1 MAAFLVGL
9 SRRLAA
15 RGFSADRFQL
25 TMARTDIANYLRLAP
40 ETVSRVLKR
49 FQDDGLLK
57 VDRREL
63 ELVGRAQLE
72 ALAAPVLRH

>member
-1 MAAFLVGL
+1 
-9 SRRLAA
+9 
-15 RGFSADRFQL
+15 
-25 TMARTDIANYLRLAP
+25 
-40 ETVSRVLKR
+40 VLKR